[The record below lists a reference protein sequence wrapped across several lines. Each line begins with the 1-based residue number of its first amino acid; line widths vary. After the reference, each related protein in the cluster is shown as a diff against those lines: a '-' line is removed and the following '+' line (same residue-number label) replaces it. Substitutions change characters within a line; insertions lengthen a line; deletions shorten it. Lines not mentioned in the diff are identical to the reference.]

1 MDLSRQL
8 KASGQKDG
16 ECTETQHTQVGRI
29 PEGHLIQFPLSTD
42 GEHEVQGGVVMSRG
56 PFRKRP
62 I

>member
-42 GEHEVQGGVVMSRG
+42 GENEVQRGVVMS
-56 PFRKRP
+56 
-62 I
+62 

>member
-16 ECTETQHTQVGRI
+16 ECTETAHPSWEDPR
-29 PEGHLIQFPLSTD
+29 GHLIRFSLSTD
-42 GEHEVQGGVVMSRG
+42 GENEVQRGVAMSRG

-62 I
+62 V